1 MFLVYRDQKCAISEG
16 VEGTART
23 VAPTGYIR
31 FVTPQRASYY
41 VLITNVV
48 KKDDPARFELLVEDA
63 VFPVEYGDSIHCDD
77 DVAFSLLTSQTY
89 KP

>member
-16 VEGTART
+16 IEGIE
-23 VAPTGYIR
+23 VPSPPSGYIR

-48 KKDDPARFELLVEDA
+48 KKDDPDRFELLVEDA

-77 DVAFSLLTSQTY
+77 DVAFSLLTSQTH